1 MTVSLLS
8 NVRTKLMV
16 THQAFQVENNMTRL
30 IVTKNQI
37 YRDPKMANTFV
48 VENVGKVQF
57 IYGIKLGFTR

>member
-1 MTVSLLS
+1 
-8 NVRTKLMV
+8 MV
-16 THQAFQVENNMTRL
+16 THQAFQVENNMTKL